1 MKKSAVKKNG
11 VMWVTVKKD
20 VRNWS
25 ESLNNDELCFF
36 CVLLLSCPV
45 SDSLYIPLVSILNTS
60 PYISQRVH
68 FPVLNFVTYNFMY
81 VFCLQL
87 FQIF

>member
-25 ESLNNDELCFF
+25 ESLNND
-36 CVLLLSCPV
+36 VRNS
-45 SDSLYIPLVSILNTS
+45 
-60 PYISQRVH
+60 
-68 FPVLNFVTYNFMY
+68 
-81 VFCLQL
+81 
-87 FQIF
+87 